1 MVHHAD
7 NPYGRSTFATSACR
21 DMRQPRIYWRR
32 KLTVSDNVSANKGLA
47 KAARATRT
55 RAGRSASGHSAITP
69 LQPVDAGQDIVPSHK
84 KMRKRSRANIDDLS
98 SSLRQ
103 AYQSTLEES
112 IPDSIMDL
120 LRKLD

>member
-1 MVHHAD
+1 M
-7 NPYGRSTFATSACR
+7 
-21 DMRQPRIYWRR
+21 
-32 KLTVSDNVSANKGLA
+32 SDNVSANKALA
-47 KAARATRT
+47 KAARATRG
-55 RAGRSASGHSAITP
+55 RAGTAAADHAVSTP
-69 LQPVDAGQDIVPSHK
+69 LHPVVSGQDIVPGHR

-98 SSLRQ
+98 TSLRQ

>member
-1 MVHHAD
+1 
-7 NPYGRSTFATSACR
+7 
-21 DMRQPRIYWRR
+21 
-32 KLTVSDNVSANKGLA
+32 
-47 KAARATRT
+47 
-55 RAGRSASGHSAITP
+55 
-69 LQPVDAGQDIVPSHK
+69 
-84 KMRKRSRANIDDLS
+84 MRKRSRANIDDLS